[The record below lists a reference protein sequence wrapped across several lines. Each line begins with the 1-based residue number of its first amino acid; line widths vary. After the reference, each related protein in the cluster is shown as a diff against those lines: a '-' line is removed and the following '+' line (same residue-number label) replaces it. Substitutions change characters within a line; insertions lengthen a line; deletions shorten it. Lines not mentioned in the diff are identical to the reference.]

1 MYKFLTILF
10 VIAIM
15 QPLTAEGKNLTKLT
29 DENFKKEV
37 LDSDQIVLVD
47 FWAPWC
53 GPCKKLGPIIEE
65 LANENHKDMKFTKLN
80 VDNSKKIAGQYG
92 IRSIPTVGIF
102 KDGKPID
109 GFVGLKSKAEIKA
122 LLKKHLIKTDKKPKV
137 KSAKLPELEKK
148 IISMKN

>member
-1 MYKFLTILF
+1 
-10 VIAIM
+10 M

-29 DENFKKEV
+29 DDNFKKEV
-37 LDSDQIVLVD
+37 LESDQIVLVD

-65 LANENHKDMKFTKLN
+65 LANEQHENFKFTKLN
-80 VDNSKKIAGQYG
+80 VDNSKKIASTYG

-109 GFVGLKSKAEIKA
+109 GFVGLRSKSEIET
-122 LLKKHLIKTDKKPKV
+122 LLKKHLK
-137 KSAKLPELEKK
+137 E
-148 IISMKN
+148 NR